1 MKNLIEAVNK
11 VAKEL
16 PVIGKNLNV
25 GGKYQGVSWKD
36 VASAFKPLMVKNGLV
51 MIPIDY
57 DAKTTLTDYLNQYGK
72 PTLRVFTEVNAKYKL
87 IHVSGESVEVA
98 GLGYGVD
105 NQDKGAGK
113 ATTYAMKNA
122 LMYMCTVAADM
133 DDTENTHSD
142 DYEHAPQK
150 VTPEQSQELILLFN
164 SKGEKAG
171 APFIKYL
178 NDNYRVDK
186 FALLNAIDFD
196 SVKQALEGIQ

>member
-16 PVIGKNLNV
+16 PIIGKNLSV
-25 GGKYQGVSWKD
+25 GGKYKGVSWAD
-36 VASAFKPLMVKNGLV
+36 VASAFKPLLVKHGLV

-57 DAKTTLTDYLNQYGK
+57 DVRTTLTDYVNGYGK
-72 PTLRVFTEVNAKYKL
+72 PALRVFTEVKAKYTL
-87 IHVSGESVEVA
+87 IHTSGESIDVA

-113 ATTYAMKNA
+113 ATTYAMKNS

-142 DYEHAPQK
+142 DYDHAPQTI
-150 VTPEQSQELILLFN
+150 TPEQSKQLIDLAQTKNAETVEGIKKHF
-164 SKGEKAG
+164 SITTFGATPAG
-171 APFIKYL
+171 W
-178 NDNYRVDK
+178 
-186 FALLNAIDFD
+186 FD
-196 SVKQALEGIQ
+196 AVKQALEGVQ